1 MLKFQK
7 STKSTK
13 AFLLIEIIITLVIIS
28 VSFIF
33 LIQGFMNIL
42 KISKINQDI
51 IKALIIAEN
60 KISELESKTQV
71 GILKSQTK
79 EEIFNIS
86 YAIGP
91 LKNLN
96 LGELTLDINWVEKNK
111 INQINLKTYL
121 ILEK

>member
-1 MLKFQK
+1 
-7 STKSTK
+7 
-13 AFLLIEIIITLVIIS
+13 
-28 VSFIF
+28 
-33 LIQGFMNIL
+33 MNIL

-51 IKALIIAEN
+51 IKVLIIAEN

-71 GILKSQTK
+71 EILKSQTK

-86 YAIGP
+86 YTIEP
-91 LKNLN
+91 FKNLN
-96 LGELTLDINWVEKNK
+96 LGELTLDINWIEKNK